1 MIDGHREHGDM
12 DRSGE
17 EGSESSRIDV
27 NTLPDSLVR
36 LWDTMLRIDPTWDL
50 AAWLEERA
58 DDELELVEAHLGRE
72 RLRLEQRLHRIET
85 LVKKLKRQREVAGPE
100 LLRDPHQKN
109 LFDIFDKSI
118 TSQKSEEPSEEND
131 EPLVSGGIMG
141 VDDDPLLAIVAEH
154 ILGTIEVA
162 SLEDDSP
169 VHFDDFIDALQ
180 PMGISV
186 DEVDEAIAYLL
197 HHRQIIEIEQDFFG
211 FTP

>member
-1 MIDGHREHGDM
+1 M

-36 LWDTMLRIDPTWDL
+36 LWDTMLRIDPNWDL
-50 AAWLEERA
+50 TAWLEERA

-85 LVKKLKRQREVAGPE
+85 LVKKLKRQREVAGPD
-100 LLRDPHQKN
+100 LLGDPHQKN
-109 LFDIFDKSI
+109 LFDIFDKSVN
-118 TSQKSEEPSEEND
+118 TQSSETIPEEND
-131 EPLVSGGIMG
+131 EPVVSGGIMG

-162 SLEDDSP
+162 SLEDSSP
-169 VHFDDFIDALQ
+169 VHFEDIIDGLQ

-197 HHRQIIEIEQDFFG
+197 QHRQIIEIEQDFFG
-211 FTP
+211 FNP

>member
-1 MIDGHREHGDM
+1 MERG
-12 DRSGE
+12 GE

-36 LWDTMLRIDPTWDL
+36 LWDTMLRIDPNWDL
-50 AAWLEERA
+50 VAWLEERA

-85 LVKKLKRQREVAGPE
+85 LVKKLKRQREVAGPD
-100 LLRDPHQKN
+100 LLGDPHQKN
-109 LFDIFDKSI
+109 LFDIFDKSVN
-118 TSQKSEEPSEEND
+118 TESSKALPEEND
-131 EPLVSGGIMG
+131 EPVVSGGIMG

-162 SLEDDSP
+162 SLEDSSP
-169 VHFDDFIDALQ
+169 VHFDDIIDRLQ

-197 HHRQIIEIEQDFFG
+197 QHRQIIEIEQDFFE
-211 FTP
+211 FKP

>member
-1 MIDGHREHGDM
+1 M
-12 DRSGE
+12 DRGGE

-36 LWDTMLRIDPTWDL
+36 LWDTMLRIDPNWDL
-50 AAWLEERA
+50 VAWLEERA
-58 DDELELVEAHLGRE
+58 NDELELVEAHLGRE

-85 LVKKLKRQREVAGPE
+85 LVKKLKRQREVAGPD
-100 LLRDPHQKN
+100 LLSDPHQKN
-109 LFDIFDKSI
+109 LFDIFDKSVN
-118 TSQKSEEPSEEND
+118 TESSKALPEEND
-131 EPLVSGGIMG
+131 EPVVSGGIMG

-162 SLEDDSP
+162 SLEDSSP
-169 VHFDDFIDALQ
+169 VHFDDIIDRFQ

-197 HHRQIIEIEQDFFG
+197 QHRQIIEIEQDFFG
-211 FTP
+211 FKP

>member
-1 MIDGHREHGDM
+1 M

-36 LWDTMLRIDPTWDL
+36 LWDTMLRIDPNWDL

-85 LVKKLKRQREVAGPE
+85 LVKKLKRQREVAGPD
-100 LLRDPHQKN
+100 LLGDPHQKN
-109 LFDIFDKSI
+109 LFDIFDKSVN
-118 TSQKSEEPSEEND
+118 TQSSETIPEEND
-131 EPLVSGGIMG
+131 EPVVSGGIMG

-162 SLEDDSP
+162 SLEDSSP
-169 VHFDDFIDALQ
+169 VHFEDIIDGLQ

-186 DEVDEAIAYLL
+186 DEIDEAIAYLL
-197 HHRQIIEIEQDFFG
+197 QHLSLIHI
-211 FTP
+211 

>member
-1 MIDGHREHGDM
+1 M

-17 EGSESSRIDV
+17 EGNESPRIDV
-27 NTLPDSLVR
+27 NALPDSLVR

-50 AAWLEERA
+50 SGWLEERA
-58 DDELELVEAHLGRE
+58 DEELELVEAHLGRE

-85 LVKKLKRQREVAGPE
+85 LVKKLKRQRQVAGPD

-109 LFDIFDKSI
+109 LFDVFDETAISKESD
-118 TSQKSEEPSEEND
+118 EDPLEND
-131 EPLVSGGIMG
+131 EPVVSGGIMG

-162 SLEDDSP
+162 SLEDSGP
-169 VHFDDFIDALQ
+169 VHFDDIIDGLQ

-186 DEVDEAIAYLL
+186 DEVDEAIAHLL
-197 HHRQIIEIEQDFFG
+197 QHRQIIEIEQDFFG
-211 FTP
+211 LNP

>member
-1 MIDGHREHGDM
+1 M

-36 LWDTMLRIDPTWDL
+36 LWDTMLRIDPNWDL

-85 LVKKLKRQREVAGPE
+85 LVKKLKRQREVAGPD
-100 LLRDPHQKN
+100 LLGDPHQKN
-109 LFDIFDKSI
+109 LFDIFDKSVNTQSSDTI
-118 TSQKSEEPSEEND
+118 PEEND
-131 EPLVSGGIMG
+131 EPVVSGGIMG

-162 SLEDDSP
+162 SLEDSSP
-169 VHFDDFIDALQ
+169 VHFEDIIDGLQ

-186 DEVDEAIAYLL
+186 DEIDEAIA
-197 HHRQIIEIEQDFFG
+197 
-211 FTP
+211 

>member
-1 MIDGHREHGDM
+1 M
-12 DRSGE
+12 DRGGE

-36 LWDTMLRIDPTWDL
+36 LWDTMLRIDPNWDL
-50 AAWLEERA
+50 VAWLEERA

-85 LVKKLKRQREVAGPE
+85 LVKKLKRQREVAGPD
-100 LLRDPHQKN
+100 LLGDPHQKN
-109 LFDIFDKSI
+109 LFDIFDKSVN
-118 TSQKSEEPSEEND
+118 TESSKALPEEND
-131 EPLVSGGIMG
+131 EPVVSGGIMG

-162 SLEDDSP
+162 SLEDSSP
-169 VHFDDFIDALQ
+169 VHFDDIIDRLQ

-197 HHRQIIEIEQDFFG
+197 QHRQIIEIEQDFFE
-211 FTP
+211 FKP

>member
-1 MIDGHREHGDM
+1 M

-50 AAWLEERA
+50 ATWLEERA
-58 DDELELVEAHLGRE
+58 NDELELVEAHLGRE

-197 HHRQIIEIEQDFFG
+197 QHSQIIEIEQDFFG

>member
-1 MIDGHREHGDM
+1 M

-36 LWDTMLRIDPTWDL
+36 LWDTMLRIDPNWDL
-50 AAWLEERA
+50 TAWLEERA

-85 LVKKLKRQREVAGPE
+85 LVKKLKRQREVAGPD
-100 LLRDPHQKN
+100 LLGDPHQKN
-109 LFDIFDKSI
+109 LFDIFDKSVN
-118 TSQKSEEPSEEND
+118 TQSSEAIPEEND
-131 EPLVSGGIMG
+131 EPVVSGGIMG

-162 SLEDDSP
+162 SLEDSSP
-169 VHFDDFIDALQ
+169 VHFEDIIDGLQ

-197 HHRQIIEIEQDFFG
+197 QHRQIIEIEQDFFG
-211 FTP
+211 FNP